1 MKTTKK
7 QKTKK
12 IMELKPIGL
21 STQIED
27 VLSGIVRDFSDKKK
41 EIKKNIDK
49 VKKINGKKAYNV
61 IMDGDYLRYNL
72 KPRNDGELVYYYP
85 VQYSHIEFE

>member
-1 MKTTKK
+1 MKTL
-7 QKTKK
+7 
-12 IMELKPIGL
+12 EPIGL

-41 EIKKNIDK
+41 EIKNNIDK
-49 VKKINGKKAYNV
+49 IKKINGKKAYNV

-72 KPRNDGELVYYYP
+72 KKRNDGELVYYYP
-85 VQYSHIEFE
+85 VQYANIEFE

>member
-1 MKTTKK
+1 MKTL
-7 QKTKK
+7 
-12 IMELKPIGL
+12 EPIGL
-21 STQIED
+21 ETQIED

-41 EIKKNIDK
+41 EIKNNIDK

-72 KPRNDGELVYYYP
+72 RRRDDGELLYYYP
-85 VQYSHIEFE
+85 LQYANVVIEFE